1 MAASGSPPTRRVVA
15 VVELLAESPRAL
27 TVSEIVDRLGLAR
40 ATVTAVLT
48 ELCAAHWVT
57 RDTSLVYRPGPAL
70 SRLAGSE
77 TAEYGPAV
85 GAELA
90 ALAEAAG
97 CGATL
102 SRIAGDR
109 LTIVAKHYAGE
120 IIVPGLSVGQSVP
133 LAYPAGAAVM
143 PWRETDERERWLRSA
158 TGREGARDLLYFVT
172 THGFAM
178 FRPRDDDAGL
188 VDVLTELFGALGAE
202 LLQPALR
209 AKLLRQLSRLTSRAY
224 TTADI
229 AAPQALPVSYVSA
242 PVFRGTEVPYEV
254 QLGPLRAEVGPAD
267 RARYAQLITLGARA
281 ISVAMAARRSTHPD
295 PGPGCGLSSYSGSGS
310 GSGSGPGPGRG
321 PDLGAGPGPGAGPEL
336 GNGPGPGRAGR

>member
-15 VVELLAESPRAL
+15 VIELLAQSPRAL
-27 TVSEIVDRLGLAR
+27 TVSEIVDRLALAR

-48 ELCAAHWVT
+48 ELCAAQWVT
-57 RDTSLVYRPGPAL
+57 RDASLAYRPGPAL
-70 SRLAGSE
+70 SRLAGTE
-77 TAEYGPAV
+77 AVEAGGAV

-90 ALAEAAG
+90 ALAEAAA

-120 IIVPGLSVGQSVP
+120 TIVPGLSVGQSIP

-143 PWRETDERERWLRSA
+143 PWRPADERERWLRSA
-158 TGREGARDLLYFVT
+158 AGREGARDLLYFVT

-178 FRPRDDDAGL
+178 FRPKDDDAGL

-229 AAPQALPVSYVSA
+229 ATSRSLPVSYVSA
-242 PVFRGTEVPYEV
+242 PVFRGDEVPYEV
-254 QLGPLRAEVGPAD
+254 QFGPLRAEVGPAD
-267 RARYAQLITLGARA
+267 RERYAQLIKVGAQA
-281 ISVAMAARRSTHPD
+281 ISVALEAGEHT
-295 PGPGCGLSSYSGSGS
+295 GPGLDRS
-310 GSGSGPGPGRG
+310 P
-321 PDLGAGPGPGAGPEL
+321 
-336 GNGPGPGRAGR
+336 